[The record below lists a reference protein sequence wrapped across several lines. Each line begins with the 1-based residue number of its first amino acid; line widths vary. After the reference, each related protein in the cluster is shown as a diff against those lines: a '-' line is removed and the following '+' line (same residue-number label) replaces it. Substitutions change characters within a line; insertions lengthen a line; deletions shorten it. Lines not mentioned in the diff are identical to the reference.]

1 MVKEANRQF
10 FSTWN
15 SDMAYVFGFW
25 FADGWM
31 SQPDKDLY
39 ITFTS
44 ADLEHLQT
52 IQSLMDSKHK
62 IYSRVGKCYDLTIG
76 SRQLWHDLYHLGG
89 RPAKSLVAEMPIV
102 PKEYLRRLCGWRWHS
117 NMGYLSTSSALL
129 KYGRGSE
136 VS

>member
-1 MVKEANRQF
+1 MVKKVNRQF

-15 SDMAYVFGFW
+15 PDMAYVFGFW

-44 ADLEHLQT
+44 ADFDHLQI
-52 IQSLMDSKHK
+52 IQSLMESEHK
-62 IYSRVGKCYDLTIG
+62 IYSRVERCYDLTLG
-76 SRQLWHDLYHLGG
+76 SKQLWQDIYHLGG
-89 RPAKSLVAEMPIV
+89 RPAKSLVAEMPSALYAWV
-102 PKEYLRRLCGWRWHS
+102 CGWRWQRD
-117 NMGYLSTSSALL
+117 MGYLSTPSSLL
-129 KYGRGSE
+129 KYGRGNK